1 MLNIKVYIYIYIA
14 LCDILIITRIIIRM
28 HPKFVS
34 IFHLSYFIEN
44 KPCDPNNVF
53 SLSII
58 LIFHLF
64 ISQFLNK

>member
-1 MLNIKVYIYIYIA
+1 
-14 LCDILIITRIIIRM
+14 M